1 MSAIG
6 LQAVG
11 VSDRDEQLYRA
22 LLRNPRA
29 TLSQLTAATG
39 TSRVLARRGLDRLE
53 TMGLVSRQGQPARF
67 VPAAPDMAIEALILR
82 RQEELE
88 RCRMVAATLLAES
101 REAGQSAGWLVE
113 VIAGREATFQ
123 RYRQLLTTARSEVL
137 MFDKPPYIGPAEN
150 PLEVGVLKRGVTW
163 KAVYAPEA
171 LEIPERVAHL
181 RIWQDAGEQ
190 ARVCAHLPLK
200 LVMVDRA
207 LALLPL
213 TAGNAGE
220 AEEHTAILVHPC
232 SLLTTLGMLF
242 DMLWE
247 QSLPLRWTGPVV
259 ASDTGL
265 DETDRTML
273 QLLTAGFKDQAIA
286 RHLDV
291 SLRTVRRRLSNLMT
305 VHGLRSRFQLGQL
318 AVQRGWV
325 LERPPFTTASAS
337 FSTPGR
343 ATARRTCA
351 RPHHRTFGK
360 SQCRPDRAVT
370 RETCGV
376 ITKTA

>member
-1 MSAIG
+1 MMGTMSSIG

-11 VSDRDEQLYRA
+11 VSDRDEQLYRT

-29 TLSQLTAATG
+29 TLSQLSAATG
-39 TSRVLARRGLDRLE
+39 TSRVLARRGLDRRE
-53 TMGLVSRQGQPARF
+53 TRGLVSRQGQPARF

-150 PLEVGVLKRGVTW
+150 PLEIDVLKRGVTW

-171 LEIPERVAHL
+171 LELPERVAHL
-181 RIWQDAGEQ
+181 RSWQDAGEQ

-213 TAGNAGE
+213 TADNAGE
-220 AEEHTAILVHPC
+220 TEEHTAILVHPC

-247 QSLPLRWTGPVV
+247 RSLPLSWTG
-259 ASDTGL
+259 SDDEL

-286 RHLDV
+286 RQLDV

-325 LERPPFTTASAS
+325 
-337 FSTPGR
+337 
-343 ATARRTCA
+343 
-351 RPHHRTFGK
+351 
-360 SQCRPDRAVT
+360 
-370 RETCGV
+370 
-376 ITKTA
+376 

>member
-1 MSAIG
+1 MSSTG

-11 VSDRDEQLYRA
+11 ISDRDEQLYRA
-22 LLRNPRA
+22 LLRTPRA

-39 TSRVLARRGLDRLE
+39 TSLVLARRGLDRLE
-53 TMGLVSRQGQPARF
+53 AMGLVSRQGQPARF

-88 RCRMVAATLLAES
+88 RCRMAAATLLAES
-101 REAGQSAGWLVE
+101 READQPAGWLVE
-113 VIAGREATFQ
+113 VIVGREATFQ
-123 RYRQLLTTARSEVL
+123 RFRQLLSTARSEVL

-150 PLEVGVLKRGVTW
+150 PLEVDVLKRGVTW

-171 LEIPERVAHL
+171 LEIPERLAAL

-190 ARVCAHLPLK
+190 TRVCAHLPLK

-213 TAGNAGE
+213 TADSESEN
-220 AEEHTAILVHPC
+220 EEHTAILVHPC

-242 DMLWE
+242 DMLWD
-247 QSLPLRWTGPVV
+247 QSLPLRWTAAPV
-259 ASDTGL
+259 TGL

-291 SLRTVRRRLSNLMT
+291 SLRTVRRRLSNLMA

-325 LERPPFTTASAS
+325 
-337 FSTPGR
+337 
-343 ATARRTCA
+343 
-351 RPHHRTFGK
+351 
-360 SQCRPDRAVT
+360 
-370 RETCGV
+370 
-376 ITKTA
+376 